1 MAKLIYSAL
10 TSLDGFVEDQA
21 GNFDFAE
28 PDEEVFGFV
37 NDMERPVGTYL
48 YGRRMYETMVFW
60 ETAQTAVDQPPCF
73 RDFTEMWQAADKI
86 VYSTTLDA
94 VTSART
100 RLLRAF
106 DPRVIQEMKASQERD
121 ITIAGANLAAQAF
134 EAGVVDECQLYL
146 TPVVVGVASRPC
158 RAAST
163 SSSSSWPS
171 AASRAASSSSIT
183 ASCTRS
189 RAGTPHS

>member
-21 GNFDFAE
+21 GHFDFAE

-37 NDMERPVGTYL
+37 NDVERPVGTYL

-106 DPRVIQEMKASQERD
+106 DPRAIREMKASQERD

-146 TPVVVGVASRPC
+146 TPVVVGGGKPALPTGVHLELELMAERRFQSGVVFLHHRVLHPIQG
-158 RAAST
+158 RD
-163 SSSSSWPS
+163 
-171 AASRAASSSSIT
+171 T
-183 ASCTRS
+183 A
-189 RAGTPHS
+189 

>member
-10 TSLDGFVEDQA
+10 TSLDGYVEDQT

-37 NDMERPVGTYL
+37 NDMERQVGTYL

-106 DPRVIQEMKASQERD
+106 DPRVIQEMKDSQERD
-121 ITIAGANLAAQAF
+121 VTIAGANLAAQAF

-146 TPVVVGVASRPC
+146 TPVVVGGGKPAL
-158 RAAST
+158 
-163 SSSSSWPS
+163 PS
-171 AASRAASSSSIT
+171 GIHLELELMAERRFQSGVVFLHHRVVHPIQGRDT
-183 ASCTRS
+183 A
-189 RAGTPHS
+189 